1 MTADADAR
9 GASPTVG
16 QTSGRTTGTFELG
29 PGYIDAYG
37 SVFARREQK
46 QATSADGTRIA
57 YEVLGAGERTIVL
70 ANGLGGRLY
79 AWLPVVDALAE
90 RYRIV
95 TWDYRGLFE
104 SEIPADRRR
113 LGVPYHADD
122 LAAVL
127 DAEGIAEAHLIG
139 WSMGVQ
145 VGLEFAL
152 RAPARVRSLTLINGT
167 YGQALSTAFQ
177 PFFRVPLPHTAVHAL
192 LEGMMRHPGATD
204 AFGTLWK
211 GQTEAAFWLRKRLLG
226 RKRSVL
232 LRGVRQYV
240 RDVFGTH
247 FETYLGL
254 FQQIDAHSV
263 YHLLPEV
270 SAPTLVVSGGFDFLT
285 PPYQSR
291 HIARRIPGAT
301 HLPIRL
307 GTHFVLLEHPR
318 RVVRAITEHLDGVDG
333 AR

>member
-1 MTADADAR
+1 MATDDFKA
-9 GASPTVG
+9 
-16 QTSGRTTGTFELG
+16 TGSFELG
-29 PGYIDAYG
+29 PGYLDEYG
-37 SVFARREQK
+37 QVFATRQEK
-46 QATSADGTRIA
+46 QTVSADGTRVA
-57 YEVLGAGERTIVL
+57 YEVLGQGERAIVL

-79 AWLPVVDALAE
+79 AWLPIVDALAG

-104 SEIPADRRR
+104 SDIPTDPRR

-127 DAEGIAEAHLIG
+127 DAEGIEQAHLLG

-145 VGLEFAL
+145 VALEFAL
-152 RAPARVRSLTLINGT
+152 RTPRRVRSLTLINGT

-177 PFFRVPLPHTAVHAL
+177 PLFRLPLPHTAVHAA
-192 LEGMMRHPGATD
+192 LEGMMAHPDVTD
-204 AFGTLWK
+204 AFGKLWK
-211 GQTEAAFWLRKRLLG
+211 AQVEAAFWLRKRALG
-226 RKRSVL
+226 RKRSVF

-247 FETYLGL
+247 FETYLRL

-263 YHLLPEV
+263 YHLLPQV
-270 SAPTLVVSGGFDFLT
+270 TAPTLVVSGGFDFLT

-291 HIARRIPGAT
+291 HIARRIPGAK

-318 RVVRAITEHLDGVDG
+318 RVVRAITEHLEGVD
-333 AR
+333 RTPR

>member
-1 MTADADAR
+1 MASADDF
-9 GASPTVG
+9 GG
-16 QTSGRTTGTFELG
+16 TGSFELG
-29 PGYIDAYG
+29 PGYVEAYEA
-37 SVFARREQK
+37 VFATRQEK
-46 QATSADGTRIA
+46 QTVSADGTRVA
-57 YEVLGAGERTIVL
+57 YEVLGSGERAIVL

-79 AWLPVVDALAE
+79 AWLPAVDALVD
-90 RYRIV
+90 RYRII

-104 SEIPADRRR
+104 SDIPTDRRR

-127 DAEGIAEAHLIG
+127 DAEGVEEAHLLG

-145 VGLEFAL
+145 VCLEFAL
-152 RAPARVRSLTLINGT
+152 RAPRRVRSLTLINGT

-177 PFFRVPLPHTAVHAL
+177 PLFRVPLPHTTVHAII
-192 LEGMMRHPGATD
+192 EGMMSHPGAMD
-204 AFGTLWK
+204 AIGKAWR

-232 LRGVRQYV
+232 LRGIRQYV

-270 SAPTLVVSGGFDFLT
+270 KAPTLVVSGGFDFLT

-291 HIARRIPGAT
+291 HIARRIPGAK
-301 HLPIRL
+301 HLSIRL
-307 GTHFVLLEHPR
+307 GTHFVLLEHPE
-318 RVVRAITEHLDGVDG
+318 RVVRAIVEHLERIDGIG
-333 AR
+333 

>member
-1 MTADADAR
+1 VSADDFRA
-9 GASPTVG
+9 
-16 QTSGRTTGTFELG
+16 TGTFELG
-29 PGYIDAYG
+29 PGYLDAYEA
-37 SVFARREQK
+37 VFATRQEK
-46 QATSADGTRIA
+46 QTVSADGTRVA
-57 YEVLGAGERTIVL
+57 YEVLGTGERAIVL

-79 AWLPVVDALAE
+79 AWLPVVEALAD

-104 SEIPADRRR
+104 SDIPTDRRR

-127 DAEGIAEAHLIG
+127 DAEGIEQAHVIG

-145 VGLEFAL
+145 VALEFAL
-152 RAPARVRSLTLINGT
+152 RAPRRVDSLTLINGT

-177 PFFRVPLPHTAVHAL
+177 PLFRVPLPHTAVHAL
-192 LEGMMRHPGATD
+192 IEGMMDHPNAMN

-211 GQTEAAFWLRKRLLG
+211 TQAEAAFWLRKRVLG

-232 LRGVRQYV
+232 LRGIRQYA

-270 SAPTLVVSGGFDFLT
+270 EAPTLVVSGGFDFLT

-291 HIARRIPGAT
+291 HIARRIPGAK
-301 HLPIRL
+301 HLRIRL
-307 GTHFVLLEHPR
+307 GTHFVLLEHPQ
-318 RVVRAITEHLDGVDG
+318 RVIRAITEHLEAVDG
-333 AR
+333 IR

>member
-1 MTADADAR
+1 MSAEDFKA
-9 GASPTVG
+9 
-16 QTSGRTTGTFELG
+16 TGSFDLG
-29 PGYIDAYG
+29 PGYLDAYG
-37 SVFARREQK
+37 SVFAEREQK
-46 QATSADGTRIA
+46 HTVSADGTRVA
-57 YEVLGAGERTIVL
+57 YEVLGRGERAIVL

-79 AWLPVVDALAE
+79 AWLPVVDALVD
-90 RYRIV
+90 RYRII

-104 SEIPADRRR
+104 SEMPDESRR

-122 LAAVL
+122 LTAVL
-127 DAEGIAEAHLIG
+127 DAEGIDEAHLIG

-145 VGLEFAL
+145 VGLEFTL
-152 RAPARVRSLTLINGT
+152 RLPERVRSLTLINGT

-177 PFFRVPLPHTAVHAL
+177 PLFRVPLPHTAVHGMI
-192 LEGMMRHPGATD
+192 EGMMSHPRAMD
-204 AFGTLWK
+204 AIGKAWLA
-211 GQTEAAFWLRKRLLG
+211 QTEAAFWLRKRLLG
-226 RKRSVL
+226 RKRSVF

-240 RDVFGTH
+240 RDVFGTR
-247 FETYLGL
+247 FEAYLAL

-270 SAPTLVVSGGFDFLT
+270 TAPTLVVSGGFDFLT

-291 HIARRIPGAT
+291 HIARRIPGAK
-301 HLPIRL
+301 HLQIRL

-318 RVVRAITEHLDGVDG
+318 RVVRAIIQHLEGVDG